1 MYENEAKIIVG
12 ALEAKVSGRAVAK
25 AGPGPSATVRYYVE
39 GSTTVLSAMLSG
51 GTIFVQAT
59 TEPAGA
65 ILWGVREHPISVEGA
80 SRAASEMIEWLRVRS
95 PASMQTRA

>member
-1 MYENEAKIIVG
+1 
-12 ALEAKVSGRAVAK
+12 
-25 AGPGPSATVRYYVE
+25 
-39 GSTTVLSAMLSG
+39 MLSG